1 MLKNHQ
7 DQQKNSENFIL
18 FFTALISAFGPIV
31 TDLYLPSLPQ
41 LNQYF
46 HAGTSSV
53 QLSLTVSFLGLAFG
67 QILFGPLSDKFGR
80 KKPLLISLFLFVVST
95 IGCVFSWNIE
105 SFIFFR
111 LFQGFAGA
119 GGIVIS
125 KSVAVDLY
133 KGEILA
139 KFMSMLA
146 AIQGLAPSAAPIAG
160 GLLMKITNWQGL
172 FVFLLVLGIFIFAV
186 SLLFKESH
194 AESNRLA
201 EPVWQTFR
209 HFKPILKNKM
219 FIYYTLALGF
229 TMGGFFGYISA
240 SPFIFQE
247 AFQLTPLQYSI
258 VFGVNAVGF
267 IIGSQLIR
275 LFKNSQQALKA
286 GTVGFI
292 LITIVLA
299 LLLNVSTGVYFTEV
313 FFFLLIASVGMIIPI
328 LTTYALDLERKTA
341 GNGSAILG
349 CAQFLFGCLFSPLVG
364 LGTVTVSTGLVLVFC
379 SISCGV
385 LVLKTMK
392 KSSKTE
398 NMCYQTIDK

>member
-1 MLKNHQ
+1 
-7 DQQKNSENFIL
+7 
-18 FFTALISAFGPIV
+18 
-31 TDLYLPSLPQ
+31 
-41 LNQYF
+41 
-46 HAGTSSV
+46 
-53 QLSLTVSFLGLAFG
+53 
-67 QILFGPLSDKFGR
+67 
-80 KKPLLISLFLFVVST
+80 
-95 IGCVFSWNIE
+95 
-105 SFIFFR
+105 
-111 LFQGFAGA
+111 
-119 GGIVIS
+119 
-125 KSVAVDLY
+125 
-133 KGEILA
+133 
-139 KFMSMLA
+139 MSMLA
-146 AIQGLAPSAAPIAG
+146 VIQGLAPIAAPIAG
-160 GLLMKITNWQGL
+160 DLLMKITNWQGL

-229 TMGGFFGYISA
+229 TMGEISA

-247 AFQLTPLQYSI
+247 VFQLSPLQYSI

-275 LFKNSQQALKA
+275 LFESSQQALKV

-292 LITIVLA
+292 LITIALA
-299 LLLNVSTGVYFTEV
+299 LLLNVSAGVYFTEV

-341 GNGSAILG
+341 GNASAILG

-364 LGTVTVSTGLVLVFC
+364 LVTVTVSTGLVLVFC
-379 SISCGV
+379 SISYGI

-398 NMCYQTIDK
+398 NLCYQPIDK